1 MKKLFTTLLLLPAIV
16 AALAQ
21 TAQPRAFDDLYH
33 FIENLD
39 VFEYGQEESRAYYIP
54 GHHLLLNGK
63 WKFCYAD
70 TPQEIPANFFDEK
83 YSDAKWATIDVPSNW
98 EMRGFGDPLFR
109 NVSAP
114 FKADPPKTPR
124 DYNPTGA
131 YRTTFTV
138 PSDWNGE
145 EVFLRFEKVAS
156 ASFLWVNGQEVGY
169 NEGAQEPAEYN
180 ITRFLKKGRNTLA
193 MKVIKYSDGFY
204 LEGQDYWRLAGIF
217 DDVWLYAT
225 PKTRL
230 FDWYV
235 TTDLDKDYRDADLN
249 IEVTVRSYD
258 AQPIKTPIKVKA
270 VLTDADGREVA
281 QLESQTATFALPTT
295 PTNPTPPYQPY
306 PSSLLHHNSPTL
318 MTLNMSKHIT
328 NPMKWTAETPNLY
341 NLKMYLVD
349 ASTGKRLS
357 ESTPEDARQDV
368 GFKETEIR
376 DNVFYLNG
384 KPLKVNAQCSHMQD
398 PDNGHAVSDELV
410 KKDMTILKQF
420 GFNGVRTSHYPPV
433 PRYLEYAAR
442 YGLYIIDEAGVE
454 AHATEWVSG
463 DKRFIPMYRERV
475 RRMVLRDRNQ
485 PAVLFWSAGN
495 ESGEGP
501 NIGEVIAEGRKYDH
515 TRWWMYGGNAYSHPA
530 EDIIGPRYPTPL
542 AMDLRVGRHGD
553 GDVRPSFMDEYIS
566 VAGNSGG
573 MFDEMWRAVYTHQ
586 RCIGGAVWDFVSPGL
601 TQTARRLTDKSGH
614 DVMAHIMGNA
624 KLVTDS
630 RNRKNHVIDLS
641 GHDEWVEVYRDDCL
655 ELTGNSLTIS
665 FDVCPRKLISSS
677 GSFVTKGEW
686 QFGVQQTGK
695 QQLLFYI
702 NTDKAP
708 TPPTNPTNP
717 TNPTP
722 PASNHKY
729 ELKAPLPS
737 DWENKWHHVEACY
750 NGKQMTLSIDHAE
763 VARIHAQGNII
774 NAPFPVNIGRNEQ
787 THGQDTHV
795 YICDALMD
803 NVVIADATGQLLN
816 LDFETERQ
824 EGNYFSYGIGARTYG
839 TIWPDRT
846 VQPEIY
852 QMKKSAQPISC
863 TLLSADNATVEI
875 WNRNHFLN
883 TSYYDIKWALYEDS
897 TCLQQG
903 VLTPDVPPLD
913 KKVVTLP
920 YNRPAI
926 KPGCEYRLMITSSL
940 KTDEIW
946 AKKGHVMA
954 WNQLE
959 LPWRQLDIPSDKTV
973 GKAVLSRTNDTINVS
988 GNGFAY
994 SFTPDGQLFSIRQ
1007 GGQELLKTP
1016 LQLNV
1021 WRAPLALEVDSWDQ
1035 WNIRYNNRKPWN
1047 GSQIANEFY
1056 SNNLNTTTRI
1066 PISCQAFQADGQV
1079 YVNVRCFTQFGA
1091 PVNTSLDAYITGL
1104 RYSGFSEVYQYR
1116 INGDGVITLH
1126 HILEPEGPMPAL
1138 LPRIGLTMTLIDQM
1152 QQVKW
1157 YGRGPYENY
1166 PDRKTGYPI
1175 GIYQQ
1180 TVDNMFEPYLI
1191 PQDCALRCDNR
1202 WLVMSNN
1209 TGQGLHFTM
1218 DQPFNFNA
1226 YHYTTDNLTK
1236 AVYTYQLRQQD
1247 GITLNLDYNTTGVGC
1262 TACYVLPGYQVK
1274 PSRYERRITIKPLS
1288 R

>member
-1 MKKLFTTLLLLPAIV
+1 MKFMKKVVFASMVLCAWIG
-16 AALAQ
+16 AMAQ
-21 TAQPRAFDDLYH
+21 TEKTRGFDDLYH
-33 FIENLD
+33 YIENLD

-54 GHHLLLNGK
+54 GHHVLLNGK
-63 WKFCYAD
+63 WKFFYGN
-70 TPQEIPANFFDEK
+70 TPQEIPNNFFEEK
-83 YSDAKWATIDVPSNW
+83 FSDAKWGTIDVPSNW
-98 EMRGFGDPLFR
+98 EMRGYGDPLFR

-131 YRTTFTV
+131 YRTTFTI

-145 EVFLRFEKVAS
+145 EIFLRFEKVAS
-156 ASFLWVNGQEVGY
+156 ASFLWINGQEVGY

-180 ITRFLKKGRNTLA
+180 ITKYLKKGRNTLV

-217 DDVWLYAT
+217 DDVYLYAT

-249 IEVTVRSYD
+249 IEVSVRSYD
-258 AQPIKTPIKVKA
+258 KQPITAPLKVQA
-270 VLTDADGREVA
+270 VLTGANGKEVA
-281 QLESQTATFALPTT
+281 RLESQAATFA
-295 PTNPTPPYQPY
+295 NG
-306 PSSLLHHNSPTL
+306 SSTL
-318 MTLNMSKHIT
+318 TLNMSKHIS
-328 NPMKWTAETPNLY
+328 NPLKWTAETPNLY
-341 NLKMYLVD
+341 NLKMYLMD
-349 ASTGKRLS
+349 AATGKRLS
-357 ESTPEDARQDV
+357 ENTPEDARQDV
-368 GFKETEIR
+368 GFKETEMR
-376 DNVFYLNG
+376 NNVFYLNG

-398 PDNGHAVSDELV
+398 PDNGHAVNDELV

-530 EDIIGPRYPTPL
+530 EDIIGPRYPTAL
-542 AMDLRVGRHGD
+542 ALDLRVGKHGD

-573 MFDEMWRAVYTHQ
+573 MFDEMWRAVYTHE

-601 TQTARRLTDKSGH
+601 TQPARRLKDKSGH

-624 KLVTDS
+624 KLVADS

-655 ELTGNSLTIS
+655 EVTGNTLNVH
-665 FDVCPRKLISSS
+665 FDVYPRKLISSC

-686 QFGVQQTGK
+686 QFGVQQNGK
-695 QQLLFYI
+695 EQLVFYI

-708 TPPTNPTNP
+708 ASEGEPKAFPFGRR
-717 TNPTP
+717 
-722 PASNHKY
+722 PAATNHKY
-729 ELKAPLPS
+729 ELSAPLPA

-750 NGKQMTLSIDHAE
+750 DGKKMTVSIDKTE
-763 VARIHAQGNII
+763 VAQMEAQGNII

-803 NVVIADATGQLLN
+803 NVVIADNSGQLLN
-816 LDFETERQ
+816 LDFETEQQ
-824 EGNYFSYGIGARTYG
+824 EGSYFSYGIGARTYG

-852 QMKKSAQPISC
+852 QMKKSAQPVSC
-863 TLLSADNATVEI
+863 RLLSADNGTVEI

-883 TSYYDIKWALYEDS
+883 TSYYNMTWELYEDGV
-897 TCLQQG
+897 CLQQG
-903 VLTPDVPPLD
+903 TITPDVEPLS
-913 KKVVTLP
+913 KKIITLP
-920 YNRPAI
+920 YSRPAI
-926 KPGCEYRLMITSSL
+926 KPGCEYRLTITSAL
-940 KTDEIW
+940 KADELW
-946 AKKGHVMA
+946 AQKGHVAA
-954 WNQLE
+954 WDQLE
-959 LPWRQLDIPSDKTV
+959 LPWQQLATPSDKTV
-973 GKAVLSRTNDTINVS
+973 GKAVLSQKNDSITVS
-988 GNGFAY
+988 GEGFSY
-994 SFTPDGQLFSIRQ
+994 TFTPDGQLFSIRQ
-1007 GGQELLKTP
+1007 GGQELLKSP
-1016 LQLNV
+1016 MQLNV
-1021 WRAPLALEVDSWDQ
+1021 WRAPLALEVDGWDQ
-1035 WNIRYNNRKPWN
+1035 WNITYNNRKPWN
-1047 GSQIANEFY
+1047 GGQIANEFY
-1056 SNNLNTTTRI
+1056 SNNLDAITRI
-1066 PISCQAFQADGQV
+1066 PISCQAFEANGQV
-1079 YVNVRCFTQFGA
+1079 YINVRCFSQFGA

-1104 RYSGFSEVYQYR
+1104 RYSGFSEVYEYR
-1116 INGDGVITLH
+1116 INGDGTIALH

-1138 LPRIGLTMTLIDQM
+1138 LPRIGLTMTLIDPL

-1157 YGRGPYENY
+1157 YGRGPEENY
-1166 PDRKTGYPI
+1166 PDRKTGYAI
-1175 GIYQQ
+1175 GIYENN
-1180 TVDNMFEPYLI
+1180 VDDMFEPYLI
-1191 PQDCALRCDNR
+1191 PQDCGLRCDNR
-1202 WLVMSNN
+1202 WLAMSNKS
-1209 TGQGLHFTM
+1209 GLGLRFAM
-1218 DQPFNFNA
+1218 DEPFNFNA
-1226 YHYTTDNLTK
+1226 YHYSTDNLTK
-1236 AVYTYQLRQQD
+1236 AVYTYQLQKQD

-1274 PSRYERRITIKPLS
+1274 PARYERHLTIKPIS
-1288 R
+1288 H

>member
-1 MKKLFTTLLLLPAIV
+1 MRKLFTTLLMIPAMM
-16 AALAQ
+16 AASAQ
-21 TAQPRAFDDLYH
+21 TEKTKGFDDLYH
-33 FIENLD
+33 YIENLD
-39 VFEYGQEESRAYYIP
+39 VFECGQEEGRAYYIP
-54 GHHLLLNGK
+54 GHRVLLNGR
-63 WKFCYAD
+63 WKFYYAD
-70 TPQEIPANFFDEK
+70 TPQEIPANFFEEK
-83 YSDAKWATIDVPSNW
+83 FVDAKWSTIDVPSNW
-98 EMRGFGDPLFR
+98 EMRGYGDPLFR
-109 NVSAP
+109 NVAAP

-131 YRTTFTV
+131 YRTTFTI
-138 PSDWNGE
+138 PAEWSGE

-180 ITRFLKKGRNTLA
+180 ITKYLKKGRNTLA

-235 TTDLDKDYRDADLN
+235 TTDLDRDYRDADLN

-258 AQPIKTPIKVKA
+258 AQPVKTPLKVQA
-270 VLTDADGREVA
+270 VLTGADGREVA
-281 QLESQTATFALPTT
+281 RLESQVATFPTA
-295 PTNPTPPYQPY
+295 PMPDAS
-306 PSSLLHHNSPTL
+306 PSGSVPSRTL
-318 MTLNMSKHIT
+318 TLTMSKHIS
-328 NPMKWTAETPNLY
+328 NPLKWTAETPNLY
-341 NLKMYLVD
+341 ELKMYLVD
-349 ASTGKRLS
+349 AATGRRLS
-357 ESTPEDARQDV
+357 EATTEDGRQDV
-368 GFKETEIR
+368 GFKETEMR

-398 PDNGHAVSDELV
+398 PDNGHAVTDELV

-530 EDIIGPRYPTPL
+530 EDIIGPRYPTAL
-542 AMDLRVGRHGD
+542 ALDLRVGRHGD

-573 MFDEMWRAVYTHQ
+573 MFDEMWRAVYTHE

-601 TQTARRLTDKSGH
+601 TQSARRLTDKSGH

-624 KLVTDS
+624 KLVADS

-655 ELTGNSLTIS
+655 ELTGMTLTVS
-665 FDVCPRKLISSS
+665 FDVCPRKLISSC

-686 QFGVQQTGK
+686 QFGVEQRGK
-695 QQLLFYI
+695 EQLVFYI

-708 TPPTNPTNP
+708 ATESEAGRQPFGRRQ
-717 TNPTP
+717 
-722 PASNHKY
+722 AAANHKY
-729 ELKAPLPS
+729 ELKAPLPA
-737 DWENKWHHVEACY
+737 DWENKWHHVEARY
-750 NGKQMTLSIDHAE
+750 DGKQMTVSIDNAE
-763 VARIHAQGNII
+763 AARMEAQGYII

-787 THGQDTHV
+787 THGQDTRV

-803 NVVIADATGQLLN
+803 NVIIADASGQLLN
-816 LDFETERQ
+816 LDFETEQ
-824 EGNYFSYGIGARTYG
+824 KENKYFSYGIGARTYG

-846 VQPEIY
+846 VQPEIW

-863 TLLSADNATVEI
+863 RLLSADNGTVEI

-883 TSYYDIKWALYEDS
+883 TSYYNMKWELYEDG

-903 VLTPDVPPLD
+903 TLTPDVEPLG
-913 KKVVTLP
+913 KKVVTVP
-920 YNRPAI
+920 YSRPAL
-926 KPGCEYRLMITSSL
+926 KPGCEYRLMITSAL
-940 KTDEIW
+940 KADEIW
-946 AKKGHVMA
+946 AQKGHVAA
-954 WNQLE
+954 WDQLE
-959 LPWRQLDIPSDKTV
+959 LPWRQLAVPSDKTI
-973 GKAVLSRTNDTINVS
+973 GKAVLSQTNDTITVS
-988 GNGFAY
+988 GDGFAY
-994 SFTPDGQLFSIRQ
+994 TFTADGQLFSIRQ
-1007 GGQELLKTP
+1007 NGQELLKSP

-1035 WNIRYNNRKPWN
+1035 WNITYNNRKAWN

-1056 SNNLNTTTRI
+1056 SNNLNAITRI
-1066 PISCQAFQADGQV
+1066 PISCQAFEADGQV
-1079 YVNVRCFTQFGA
+1079 YVNVRCFSQFGT

-1104 RYSGFSEVYQYR
+1104 RYSGFSEVYEYR
-1116 INGDGVITLH
+1116 INGDGTIALH
-1126 HILEPEGPMPAL
+1126 HVLEPEGSMPAL
-1138 LPRIGLTMTLIDQM
+1138 LPRIGLTMTLIDPM

-1157 YGRGPYENY
+1157 YGRGPEENY
-1166 PDRKTGYPI
+1166 PDRKTGYAI
-1175 GIYQQ
+1175 GIYERK
-1180 TVDNMFEPYLI
+1180 VDDMFEPYLI
-1191 PQDCALRCDNR
+1191 PQDCGLRCDNR
-1202 WLVMSNN
+1202 WLTMSDGK
-1209 TGQGLHFTM
+1209 GQGLRFAM
-1218 DQPFNFNA
+1218 DEPFNFNA
-1226 YHYTTDNLTK
+1226 YHYSTDNLTK
-1236 AVYTYQLRQQD
+1236 AVYTYQLQKQD

-1274 PSRYERRITIKPLS
+1274 PTRYERRLTIKPCS
-1288 R
+1288 GR